1 MKTEPVYLKIE
12 GKLFKVRFLQDFFYF
27 VFAKHPTKQLPENAL
42 VADVK
47 AFFSVAKVEH
57 IISESDG
64 SRTDLVYCE
73 RFAACFDFRY
83 SDSIMSDGDAV
94 MGFFTMYSGAP
105 VLLNLKSRRGLVC
118 RKMEQL

>member
-1 MKTEPVYLKIE
+1 MKTEPVYIKIE
-12 GKLFKVRFLQDFFYF
+12 GEFFKVRFLQDFFYF

-42 VADVK
+42 VADAK
-47 AFFSVAKVEH
+47 ALFPVAKVEH

-73 RFAACFDFRY
+73 RFAACFDFRL
-83 SDSIMSDGDAV
+83 SDSIMSDGNAV
-94 MGFFTMYSGAP
+94 MGFFTMDSDAP
-105 VLLNLKSRRGLVC
+105 ILLNLKARKGLVC